1 MRRINLITR
10 SVSKKQAEWRTLPK
24 NRIWFGVISVFVIMG
39 LVFLGQSL
47 WIMSLRIRIP
57 RQQKS
62 IQNDEVNLIEQQ
74 SAVTKAEEQR
84 KRIRENSK
92 RLEGKLRVIRMS
104 RSRQIDFSEVLKTL
118 SEYVPSDLWID
129 KVMLDQNQITITGT
143 TLDNIKVSQFMERL
157 DTSVTFERTGFN
169 YTEKTDLDG
178 RPLINFEVTT
188 HILMSTGAL

>member
-57 RQQKS
+57 RQQKA
-62 IQNDEVNLIEQQ
+62 IQNDEANLIEQQ

-129 KVMLDQNQITITGT
+129 KMTLDQNQITIIGT

-157 DTSVTFERTGFN
+157 DTSETFERTGFN

>member
-57 RQQKS
+57 RQQKA
-62 IQNDEVNLIEQQ
+62 IQNDEANLIEQQ

-129 KVMLDQNQITITGT
+129 KMTLDQNQITIIGT

-157 DTSVTFERTGFN
+157 DTSEAFERTGFN

>member
-57 RQQKS
+57 RQQKA
-62 IQNDEVNLIEQQ
+62 IQNDEANLIEQQ

-129 KVMLDQNQITITGT
+129 KMMLDQNQITIIGT

>member
-57 RQQKS
+57 RQQKA
-62 IQNDEVNLIEQQ
+62 IQNDEANLIEQQ
-74 SAVTKAEEQR
+74 STVTKAEEQR
-84 KRIRENSK
+84 KRIRENIK
-92 RLEGKLRVIRMS
+92 RLEGKLKVIRMS

-129 KVMLDQNQITITGT
+129 KMMLDQNQITIIGT

-157 DTSVTFERTGFN
+157 DTSETFERTGFN
-169 YTEKTDLDG
+169 YTEQTDLDG

>member
-57 RQQKS
+57 RQQKA
-62 IQNDEVNLIEQQ
+62 IQNDEANLIEQQ

-84 KRIRENSK
+84 KRIRENTK

-129 KVMLDQNQITITGT
+129 KMTLDQNQITIIGT

-157 DTSVTFERTGFN
+157 DTSEAFERTGFN

>member
-57 RQQKS
+57 RQQKA
-62 IQNDEVNLIEQQ
+62 IQNDEANLIEQQ

-129 KVMLDQNQITITGT
+129 KVTLDQNQITIIGT

-157 DTSVTFERTGFN
+157 DTSEAFERTGFN
-169 YTEKTDLDG
+169 YTEKIDLDG

>member
-62 IQNDEVNLIEQQ
+62 IQNDEVKLIEQQ

-104 RSRQIDFSEVLKTL
+104 QSRQIDFSEVLKTL
-118 SEYVPSDLWID
+118 SEYVPLDLWID
-129 KVMLDQNQITITGT
+129 KMTMDQNQITIIGT

-157 DTSVTFERTGFN
+157 DTSETFERTCFN